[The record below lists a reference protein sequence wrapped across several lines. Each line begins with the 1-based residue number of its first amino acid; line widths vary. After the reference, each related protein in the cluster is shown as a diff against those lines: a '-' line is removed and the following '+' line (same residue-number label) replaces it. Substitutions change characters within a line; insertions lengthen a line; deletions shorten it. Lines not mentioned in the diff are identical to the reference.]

1 MQRRCTDLLI
11 TKTTSNGRG
20 LLKVLGFFGGSPHSW
35 RAVTFPHDHG
45 KGVIGLRKLWRV
57 WPWRHEEAGLCTL
70 PTPIPVLQPC
80 GKYQFRPFAVLQP
93 DLSSISSPLL
103 LLRNITVV
111 TSLLISAAFHAFLL
125 CVRHWAWAGETQMGR
140 PVQGAGCLGGGFLSE
155 QYLQRHF
162 FPCCVGPSPARWPGC
177 YISTLSS
184 GHPASR
190 ASSPSLAGAVVL
202 SGDL

>member
-1 MQRRCTDLLI
+1 
-11 TKTTSNGRG
+11 
-20 LLKVLGFFGGSPHSW
+20 
-35 RAVTFPHDHG
+35 
-45 KGVIGLRKLWRV
+45 
-57 WPWRHEEAGLCTL
+57 
-70 PTPIPVLQPC
+70 
-80 GKYQFRPFAVLQP
+80 
-93 DLSSISSPLL
+93 
-103 LLRNITVV
+103 
-111 TSLLISAAFHAFLL
+111 
-125 CVRHWAWAGETQMGR
+125 MGR

-202 SGDL
+202 PWLTEPSVPSGEGRGGRFMGLEPPRKLLSPGPETAHIQGFL